1 MLKRC
6 IATRCSTSSGEGYSL
21 HAFPRDE
28 SIRKKWITAVKWQR
42 SNWSGPTA
50 YSVLCSKHFEADCY
64 ALEGSCYRDTVG
76 IPAKKRLKPD
86 TVPTIFPNIFPKS
99 IHGGSSGTSAPS
111 KRPTS
116 ERRQRKSVSKLM
128 QDAYTHSYHK
138 NNSYINIAI
147 ATAYIAIM
155 HACTINYIGSG

>member
-1 MLKRC
+1 MPKRC
-6 IATRCSTSSGEGYSL
+6 IAAGCSTSSEEGYSL

-28 SIRKKWITAVKWQR
+28 SIRKKWITAVKRQR
-42 SNWSGPTA
+42 SNWNGPTA

-64 ALEGSCYRDTVG
+64 ALEGSRYRDAVG

-86 TVPTIFPNIFPKS
+86 AVPTIFPKL
-99 IHGGSSGTSAPS
+99 IHGGSSGTSAPPQ
-111 KRPTS
+111 RPTS

-138 NNSYINIAI
+138 IIAI
-147 ATAYIAIM
+147 
-155 HACTINYIGSG
+155 